1 MPSITGLAIAAALNA
16 VENKIRDASDLVKK
30 KQQQQQQQIMIQ
42 KYQTLRVNI
51 SPHLIIINFQMK

>member
-30 KQQQQQQQIMIQ
+30 KQQQQQQIMIQ